1 MDRPTYKLPFYTNI
15 IFTWLYPLNCKS
27 DWLVQTG
34 KKAQI
39 LKALKNPLK
48 TKHRH
53 KARAKLKNLKFS
65 RDWLLQNRFLLI
77 SIAMNGLYLD
87 ATESLSV
94 WLACCRVLRFVNLHK
109 LLIYSTSLT

>member
-1 MDRPTYKLPFYTNI
+1 MSCPKFGGAAA
-15 IFTWLYPLNCKS
+15 PLAPPGPYAYA

-34 KKAQI
+34 KKAHI

-53 KARAKLKNLKFS
+53 KVRAKLKNLKVS
-65 RDWLLQNRFLLI
+65 RDWLLQNLFLLI

-94 WLACCRVLRFVNLHK
+94 LLACCRVLRFVNLHK